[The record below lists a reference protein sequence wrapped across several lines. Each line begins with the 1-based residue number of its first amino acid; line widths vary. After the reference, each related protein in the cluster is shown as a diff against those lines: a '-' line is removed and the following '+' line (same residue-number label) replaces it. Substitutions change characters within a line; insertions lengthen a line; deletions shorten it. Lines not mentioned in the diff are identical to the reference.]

1 MSVEGTAG
9 LNCFKQYSF
18 EGCGRRIDLDGF
30 MKLSTFYDGFCL
42 RGILRSDAVSVAEN
56 EKIAPFL
63 RCEQKRT
70 YRKRVIY
77 CGHTYIV
84 LKNIPQHKTFA
95 SPCRGKTEDLLLRT
109 ASIVP
114 RVYTQYSAPPPPP
127 PSSAPA
133 QKLVACYI
141 ESSPLVCGEQFS
153 TIAGRATRI
162 RPPVAIRK

>member
-63 RCEQKRT
+63 RCEHKRT

-127 PSSAPA
+127 PPA
-133 QKLVACYI
+133 RLPKNGWHATL
-141 ESSPLVCGEQFS
+141 
-153 TIAGRATRI
+153 RAARWFAANNSQQSQEG
-162 RPPVAIRK
+162 PPV